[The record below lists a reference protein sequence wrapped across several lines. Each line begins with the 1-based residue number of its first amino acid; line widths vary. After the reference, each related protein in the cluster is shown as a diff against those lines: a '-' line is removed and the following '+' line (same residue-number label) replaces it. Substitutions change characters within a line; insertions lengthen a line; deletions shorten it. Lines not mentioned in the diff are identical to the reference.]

1 MCWCLCIC
9 SQFKVTKGTIEV
21 ERGVDSGKHG
31 YQVLFSGE
39 NGQCQK
45 TFYPFCGVNEELKMF
60 VQDMLAAS
68 KDGDHEAE
76 PRSSYVEGA
85 RDVAVL
91 EAMLESSAKQ
101 GAPVQVKRFP

>member
-1 MCWCLCIC
+1 M
-9 SQFKVTKGTIEV
+9 VT
-21 ERGVDSGKHG
+21 
-31 YQVLFSGE
+31 Q
-39 NGQCQK
+39 
-45 TFYPFCGVNEELKMF
+45 
-60 VQDMLAAS
+60 
-68 KDGDHEAE
+68 DGDHKAE

>member
-1 MCWCLCIC
+1 VHAFASFQILI
-9 SQFKVTKGTIEV
+9 F
-21 ERGVDSGKHG
+21 
-31 YQVLFSGE
+31 VL
-39 NGQCQK
+39 N
-45 TFYPFCGVNEELKMF
+45 KMAT
-60 VQDMLAAS
+60 Q
-68 KDGDHEAE
+68 DGDHNAE